1 VHSRSRW
8 LIAGGASVALLAGAV
23 ITICLTLAP
32 TPAEPANV
40 SAPVVSPTETSVVE
54 EPADVEV
61 VPTLVLAD
69 RILIPTGDLDVE
81 LREVG
86 IVNGAMNLSDDL
98 TVAFIAKEDNL
109 PTVVAL
115 HSSTLR
121 DVDGSIAIG
130 NRLFDRD
137 TQQPLL
143 GTGRTLYVDG
153 VKFITQ
159 SWEIMDKDELAAAS
173 AFSGADTLLLISCAQ
188 KADGTPSTD
197 NLVIT
202 AVPA

>member
-1 VHSRSRW
+1 
-8 LIAGGASVALLAGAV
+8 VALLAAAF
-23 ITICLTLAP
+23 ITICLTFAP

-40 SAPVVSPTETSVVE
+40 SAPVASQTEASVEE
-54 EPADVEV
+54 EPAAVE

-69 RILIPTGDLDVE
+69 RLLIPTVDLDAE
-81 LREVG
+81 LVEVG

-98 TVAFIAKEDNL
+98 TVAFIAREDNL

-115 HSSTLR
+115 HSSTLT
-121 DVDGSIAIG
+121 DELGSIAIG
-130 NRLFDRD
+130 NRLWDRD

-153 VKFITQ
+153 TPYITTG
-159 SWEIMDKDELAAAS
+159 WEIMDKDELAAAS
-173 AFSGADTLLLISCAQ
+173 VFSGADTLLLISCAQ
-188 KADGTPSTD
+188 KTDGTPSTD

-202 AVPA
+202 AKTT